1 MKKTFSLFMILLAI
15 CLQLPAQSW
24 ETITV
29 GSGIRKTY
37 TYIPVNVEKSPA
49 LVISLHGMNQD
60 PEYQQKQTQWN
71 AMADKEGFIVTY
83 PLGNNKMWDTNG
95 TSDVKFVETV
105 IKEMINQHH
114 VDKNRIYL
122 SGFSMGS
129 WLGYHCLETLGDKIA
144 AFGPVSGVDIG
155 KQPKANRKVPI
166 MHIHGTGD
174 DVFKYTGDPSHM
186 AGGYPSIEEYVKK
199 WAAYEGCDANNPQV
213 VRPYPSS
220 RKTANATR
228 TIYNNV
234 NDDVEVNLISIDGKG
249 HWHSNDPNGVN
260 STQELWN
267 FFKRHRLNQHST
279 PDPNF
284 QIYLCFGQSNMEGNA
299 AIEAQDKTGVNPRF
313 MAMYTLDNANAGW
326 TKGKWHT
333 ATPPQARPYTRLSVV
348 DYFGRKMVDNL
359 SDEVK
364 VGTITVAVGG
374 ASIDLFDKDK
384 YQSYLNDAN
393 TADWLR
399 NYAKEYGGNP
409 YGRLIE
415 LAKIA
420 QKSGVIKGILLHQG
434 ETNNCDQ
441 TWPSKVKKIYEDML
455 ADLGL
460 DAKNVPLLV
469 GELGQKDQNAACWGH
484 NAIIDNITATIP
496 TAHVVSSKDCPL
508 QSDRLHFTAEG
519 YRMFGKRYA
528 DVMLD
533 ILGVTPAEKRNYF
546 IRYECTAGENLWDR
560 QAIYTLP
567 QALEKGARYSLTMK
581 VRTSADCAELGFWPI
596 WNASD
601 NKNQWGGSDD
611 VQYLAAYPIE
621 AGGWKTLTWNF
632 TANFTLDTFQFV
644 FGKYGGTLDIDD
656 LVLVKEGTSENLIA
670 NADFSARHI
679 QGWSTNWN
687 GPTYSLADEAQTS
700 TGIFTPSLSV
710 AKKNVDNAYYTLQG
724 MKLLQKPTKAGIYIH
739 HGKKMRIAK

>member
-1 MKKTFSLFMILLAI
+1 MILLAI

-37 TYIPVNVEKSPA
+37 TYIPLNVEKSPA

-393 TADWLR
+393 TPDWLR

-546 IRYECTAGENLWDR
+546 IRYESTAGENLWDR

-581 VRTSADCAELGFWPI
+581 VRTSANCAELGFWPI

-670 NADFSARHI
+670 NADFSAKHI

>member
-1 MKKTFSLFMILLAI
+1 MKRFTMLASLLMVL
-15 CLQLPAQSW
+15 CLQMAAQTW
-24 ETITV
+24 EEVKV
-29 GSGIRKTY
+29 GTSTRKTL
-37 TYIPVNVEKSPA
+37 TYVPKNVEKSPA

-71 AMADKEGFIVTY
+71 ALADTEGFIVTY
-83 PLGNNKMWDTNG
+83 PLGKNKMWDTSG
-95 TSDVKFVETV
+95 TGDVKFVEA
-105 IKEMINQHH
+105 IMKDMELKHN

-155 KQPKANRKVPI
+155 KQPKANRKVSI

-199 WAAYEGCDANNPQV
+199 WAAYESCDASNPQV
-213 VRPYPSS
+213 IRPYPSG
-220 RKTANATR
+220 RKTANDTR

-267 FFKRHRLNQHST
+267 FFKRHQLNRHST

-460 DAKNVPLLV
+460 DAKDVPLLV

-533 ILGVTPAEKRNYF
+533 ILGVSPAEKRNYF
-546 IRYECTAGENLWDR
+546 IRYESTAGENLWNR

-567 QALEKGARYSLTMK
+567 QALEKGAKYTLTMK

-601 NKNQWGGSDD
+601 NKDQWGGSAD
-611 VQYLAAYPIE
+611 VQYLAAYPVE
-621 AGGWKTLTWNF
+621 AGDWKTLTWNF
-632 TANFTLDTFQFV
+632 TANFALDTFQFV
-644 FGKYGGTLDIDD
+644 FGKYAGTLDIDD

-670 NADFSARHI
+670 NADFSAKHI

>member
-1 MKKTFSLFMILLAI
+1 MKRLSMLASLLMVL
-15 CLQLPAQSW
+15 CLQMAAQTW
-24 ETITV
+24 EEVKV
-29 GSGIRKTY
+29 GTSIRKTL
-37 TYIPVNVEKSPA
+37 TYVPKNVEKSPA

-60 PEYQQKQTQWN
+60 PEYQQKQTQWS
-71 AMADKEGFIVTY
+71 ALADTEGFIVTY
-83 PLGNNKMWDTNG
+83 PLGNNRMWDTGG
-95 TSDVKFVETV
+95 TGDVKFVEA
-105 IKEMINQHH
+105 IMKDMELKHN

-155 KQPKANRKVPI
+155 KQPKANRKVSI

-199 WAAYEGCDANNPQV
+199 WAAYEGCDASNPQV
-213 VRPYPSS
+213 IRPYPAGS
-220 RKTANATR
+220 TGNTATR

-234 NDDVEVNLISIDGKG
+234 NDGVEVNLIAIDGKG
-249 HWHSNDPNGVN
+249 HWHSNEANGVN
-260 STQELWN
+260 STKELWT
-267 FFKRHRLNQHST
+267 FFKRHQLNQASA

-313 MAMYTLDNANAGW
+313 MAMYTLDNAQAGW
-326 TKGKWHT
+326 TMGLWHT
-333 ATPPQARPYTRLSVV
+333 AVPPQARPYTRLSVV
-348 DYFGRKMVDNL
+348 DYFGRKMVENL
-359 SDEVK
+359 PEEVK

-384 YQSYLNDAN
+384 YQAYLNDAN

-415 LAKIA
+415 LAKMA
-420 QKSGVIKGILLHQG
+420 QQKGVIKGILLHQG

-441 TWPSKVKKIYEDML
+441 TWPSKVKKIYENIL

-469 GELGQKDQNAACWGH
+469 GELGQKDQGAACWGH
-484 NAIIDNITATIP
+484 NAIIDNIAATIP

-528 DVMLD
+528 DVMLEL
-533 ILGVTPAEKRNYF
+533 LGVIPVENRNYF
-546 IRYECTAGENLWDR
+546 IRYESHAGANLWDQ

-567 QALEKGARYSLTMK
+567 KALEKDAAYTLTMK
-581 VRTSADCAELGFWPI
+581 VRTSADCETLGFWPI
-596 WNASD
+596 WNAST
-601 NKNQWGGSDD
+601 NKNQWGGSND
-611 VQYLAAYPIE
+611 VQYLAAYPVE
-621 AGGWKTLTWNF
+621 AGDWKTLTWKF
-632 TANFTLDTFQFV
+632 TAQFPLDAFQFV
-644 FGKYGGTLDIDD
+644 FGGYTGNLDIDD
-656 LVLVKEGTSENLIA
+656 LVLVKDGTTENLID
-670 NADFSARHI
+670 NGDFSKNHI
-679 QGWSTNWN
+679 QGWSTNWK
-687 GPTYSLADEAQTS
+687 GPSCYLANDAYQS
-700 TGIFTPSLSV
+700 TGITQPSVV
-710 AKKNVDNAYYTLQG
+710 AQPSQQDDAYYTLQG
-724 MKLLQKPTKAGIYIH
+724 VRVSHPTSGIFIHKGRKIVMK
-739 HGKKMRIAK
+739 

>member
-1 MKKTFSLFMILLAI
+1 MILLAI

-37 TYIPVNVEKSPA
+37 TYIPLNVEKSPA

-129 WLGYHCLETLGDKIA
+129 WLGYHCLETIGDQIA

-234 NDDVEVNLISIDGKG
+234 NNDVEVNLISIDGKG

-546 IRYECTAGENLWDR
+546 IRYESTAGENLWDR

-581 VRTSADCAELGFWPI
+581 VRTSANCAELGFWPI

-601 NKNQWGGSDD
+601 NKNQWGGSND

-670 NADFSARHI
+670 NADFSAKHI

>member
-1 MKKTFSLFMILLAI
+1 MRRFTMLASLLMVL
-15 CLQLPAQSW
+15 CLQMAAQTW
-24 ETITV
+24 EDVKV
-29 GSGIRKTY
+29 GTSTRKTL
-37 TYIPVNVEKSPA
+37 TYIPKNVEKSTA

-105 IKEMINQHH
+105 INEMINQHH

-129 WLGYHCLETLGDKIA
+129 WLGYHCLETLGDQIA

-199 WAAYEGCDANNPQV
+199 WAAYEGCDASNPQV

-249 HWHSNDPNGVN
+249 HWHSNESNGVN

-313 MAMYTLDNANAGW
+313 MAMYTLDNASAGW

-384 YQSYLNDAN
+384 YQAYLNDAN

-460 DAKNVPLLV
+460 DAKDVPLLV
-469 GELGQKDQNAACWGH
+469 GELGQKDQNAVCWGH

-533 ILGVTPAEKRNYF
+533 ILGVSPAEKRNYF
-546 IRYECTAGENLWDR
+546 IRYESTAGENLWDR

-567 QALEKGARYSLTMK
+567 KALEKGARYSLTMK

-601 NKNQWGGSDD
+601 NKNQWGGSAD

-621 AGGWKTLTWNF
+621 PGGWKTLTWNF
-632 TANFTLDTFQFV
+632 TANFALDTFQFV

-656 LVLVKEGTSENLIA
+656 LVLVKAGTSENLIA
-670 NADFSARHI
+670 NADFSAKHF

-710 AKKNVDNAYYTLQG
+710 AKKNVDNAYYTLQSV
-724 MKLLQKPTKAGIYIH
+724 KLLQKPTKAGIYIH

>member
-1 MKKTFSLFMILLAI
+1 MRRFTMLASLLMVL
-15 CLQLPAQSW
+15 CLQLAAQTW
-24 ETITV
+24 KDVKV
-29 GSGIRKTY
+29 GTSTRKTL
-37 TYIPVNVEKSPA
+37 TYIPKNVEKSPA

-234 NDDVEVNLISIDGKG
+234 NNDVEVNLISIDGKG

-267 FFKRHRLNQHST
+267 FFKRHQLNQHSA

-299 AIEAQDKTGVNPRF
+299 NIEAQDKTGVNPRF
-313 MAMYTLDNANAGW
+313 MAMYTLDNASAGW

-460 DAKNVPLLV
+460 DAKDVPLLV

-533 ILGVTPAEKRNYF
+533 ILGVSPAEKRNYF
-546 IRYECTAGENLWDR
+546 IRYESTAGENLWDR

-567 QALEKGARYSLTMK
+567 QALEKGANYSLTMK

-611 VQYLAAYPIE
+611 VQYLAAYPVE
-621 AGGWKTLTWNF
+621 AGDWKTLTWNF
-632 TANFTLDTFQFV
+632 TANFPLDTFPFV

-687 GPTYSLADEAQTS
+687 GPSYYLANDAYTTS
-700 TGIFTPSLSV
+700 GIEKPVV
-710 AKKNVDNAYYTLQG
+710 ATVKKSADTAYYTLQG
-724 MKLLQKPTKAGIYIH
+724 VKVARPTKGIYIH
-739 HGKKMRIAK
+739 GGKKIVIK

>member
-1 MKKTFSLFMILLAI
+1 MKRLSMLASLLMVL
-15 CLQLPAQSW
+15 CLQMAAQTW
-24 ETITV
+24 EEVKV
-29 GSGIRKTY
+29 GSSTRKTL
-37 TYIPVNVEKSPA
+37 TYVPKNVEKSPA

-71 AMADKEGFIVTY
+71 ALADTEGFIVTY
-83 PLGNNKMWDTNG
+83 PLGNNRMWDTGG
-95 TSDVKFVETV
+95 TGDVKFVEA
-105 IKEMINQHH
+105 IMKDMELKHN

-155 KQPKANRKVPI
+155 KQPKANRKVSI

-199 WAAYEGCDANNPQV
+199 WAAYEGCDATNPQV
-213 VRPYPSS
+213 IRPYPASS
-220 RKTANATR
+220 TGTTATR

-234 NDDVEVNLISIDGKG
+234 NDGVEVNLIAIDGKG
-249 HWHSNDPNGVN
+249 HWHSNEANGVN
-260 STQELWN
+260 STKELWT
-267 FFKRHRLNQHST
+267 FFKRHQLNQASV

-313 MAMYTLDNANAGW
+313 MAMYTLDNAQAGW
-326 TKGKWHT
+326 TMGLWHT
-333 ATPPQARPYTRLSVV
+333 AVPPQARPCTRLSVV

-359 SDEVK
+359 PEEVK

-384 YQSYLNDAN
+384 NQEYLQSAEV
-393 TADWLR
+393 ADWLR

-409 YGRLIE
+409 YARLIE
-415 LAKIA
+415 LAKMA
-420 QKSGVIKGILLHQG
+420 QQKGVIKGILLHQG

-441 TWPSKVKKIYEDML
+441 TWPSKVKKIYENIL

-469 GELGQKDQNAACWGH
+469 GELGQKDQGAACWGH
-484 NAIIDNITATIP
+484 NAIIDNIAATIP

-528 DVMLD
+528 DVMLEL
-533 ILGVTPAEKRNYF
+533 LGVIPVENRNYF
-546 IRYECTAGENLWDR
+546 IRYESHAGANLWDQ

-567 QALEKGARYSLTMK
+567 KALEKDAAYTLTMK
-581 VRTSADCAELGFWPI
+581 VRTSADCETLGFWPI
-596 WNASD
+596 WNAST
-601 NKNQWGGSDD
+601 NKNQWGGSND
-611 VQYLAAYPIE
+611 VQYLAAYPVE
-621 AGGWKTLTWNF
+621 AGDWKTLTWKF
-632 TANFTLDTFQFV
+632 TAQFPLDAFQFV
-644 FGKYGGTLDIDD
+644 FGGYTGNLDIDD
-656 LVLVKEGTSENLIA
+656 LVLVKDGTTENLID
-670 NADFSARHI
+670 NGDFSKNHI
-679 QGWSTNWN
+679 QGWSTNWK
-687 GPTYSLADEAQTS
+687 GPSCYLANDAYQS
-700 TGIFTPSLSV
+700 TGITQPSVV
-710 AKKNVDNAYYTLQG
+710 AQPSQQDDAYYTLQG
-724 MKLLQKPTKAGIYIH
+724 VRVSHPTSGIFIHKGRKIVMK
-739 HGKKMRIAK
+739 

>member
-1 MKKTFSLFMILLAI
+1 MRRFTMLASLLMVL
-15 CLQLPAQSW
+15 CLQMAAQTW
-24 ETITV
+24 EEVKV
-29 GSGIRKTY
+29 GTSIRKTL
-37 TYIPVNVEKSPA
+37 TYVPKNVEKSPA

-71 AMADKEGFIVTY
+71 ALADTEGFIVTY
-83 PLGNNKMWDTNG
+83 PLGNNRMWDTGG
-95 TSDVKFVETV
+95 TGDVKFVEA
-105 IKEMINQHH
+105 IMKDMELKHN

-155 KQPKANRKVPI
+155 KQPRANRMVPI
-166 MHIHGTGD
+166 MHIHGTAD
-174 DVFKYTGDPSHM
+174 NVFIYSGDPSHM

-199 WAAYEGCDANNPQV
+199 WAAYEGCDVSNPQV
-213 VRPYPSS
+213 IRPYPAGSTGP
-220 RKTANATR
+220 KATR

-234 NDDVEVNLISIDGKG
+234 NDDVDVNLISIDGKG

-267 FFKRHRLNQHST
+267 FFKRHQLNQHST

-299 AIEAQDKTGVNPRF
+299 VIEAQDKTGVNPRF
-313 MAMYTLDNANAGW
+313 MAMYTLDNASVGW

-393 TADWLR
+393 TPDWLR

-441 TWPSKVKKIYEDML
+441 TWPSKVKKIYENIL

-460 DAKNVPLLV
+460 DAKDVPLLV
-469 GELGQKDQNAACWGH
+469 GELGQKDQGAACWGH
-484 NAIIDNITATIP
+484 NAIIDNIAATIP

-528 DVMLD
+528 DMMLEL
-533 ILGVTPAEKRNYF
+533 LGVIPVENRNYF
-546 IRYECTAGENLWDR
+546 IRYESHAGANLWDQ

-567 QALEKGARYSLTMK
+567 KALEKDAAYTLTMK
-581 VRTSADCAELGFWPI
+581 VRTSADCETLGFWPI
-596 WNASD
+596 WNAST

-611 VQYLAAYPIE
+611 VQYLAAYPVE
-621 AGGWKTLTWNF
+621 AGDWKTLTWKF
-632 TANFTLDTFQFV
+632 TAQFPLDAFQFV
-644 FGKYGGTLDIDD
+644 FGGYTGNLDIDD
-656 LVLVKEGTSENLIA
+656 LVLVKDGTTENLID
-670 NADFSARHI
+670 NGDFSKNHI
-679 QGWSTNWN
+679 QGWSTNWK
-687 GPTYSLADEAQTS
+687 GPSCYLANDAYQS
-700 TGIFTPSLSV
+700 TGITQPSVV
-710 AKKNVDNAYYTLQG
+710 AQPSQQDDAYYTLQG
-724 MKLLQKPTKAGIYIH
+724 VRVSHPTSGIFIHKGRKIVMK
-739 HGKKMRIAK
+739 

>member
-1 MKKTFSLFMILLAI
+1 MILLAM

-29 GSGIRKTY
+29 GSSIRKTY

-83 PLGNNKMWDTNG
+83 PLGNNKMWDTSG
-95 TSDVKFVETV
+95 TGDVKFVETV

-129 WLGYHCLETLGDKIA
+129 WLGYHCLETIGDQIA

-546 IRYECTAGENLWDR
+546 IRYESTAGENLWDR

-601 NKNQWGGSDD
+601 NKNQWGGSND

-670 NADFSARHI
+670 NADFSAKHI
-679 QGWSTNWN
+679 QGWSTNWK